1 MTDDVDEMF
10 LYGVIALIIA
20 ICSNYVGNVL
30 NCHTQ
35 KILND
40 NMSAK
45 HLIILLGI
53 FVSIDALYTAN
64 TKEKNKLGKPKRQS
78 PLLTLGMTMSLYLLF
93 LVLSKMTHATTIISS
108 ILLITLYY
116 IDLCKDYYED
126 DSQTL
131 LRVRDV
137 LRSILLLSIIFGFF
151 AYLNKQ
157 RREKAKDFSLLKFLF
172 GVPVCSIGVVS
183 EVKMN

>member
-30 NCHTQ
+30 NCKTQ

-78 PLLTLGMTMSLYLLF
+78 PLLTLGMTMSLYFLF
-93 LVLSKMTHATTIISS
+93 LILSKMTQRTTIISS
-108 ILLITLYY
+108 ILLIALYY

-126 DSQTL
+126 DSQL
-131 LRVRDV
+131 LLSVRDA
-137 LRSILLLSIIFGFF
+137 LRGILLLTIIFGFLYYF
-151 AYLNKQ
+151 GKQ
-157 RREKAKDFSLLKFLF
+157 KREKGKNFSSFKFLF
-172 GVPVCSIGVVS
+172 GVPVCSNVS
-183 EVKMN
+183 ELKLE